1 MVFIGFFGVGKS
13 KMSYDRYNKPQ
24 ENKKNCHYL
33 RLLSVN

>member
-24 ENKKNCHYL
+24 ENKKKL
-33 RLLSVN
+33 SLLEVIVS